1 MKQINSLG
9 FLFLFFAFC
18 SLYFCLHSVC
28 KISHPKIFQQVNP
41 SFNYMFFSKEQY
53 EPVILHSFSL

>member
-9 FLFLFFAFC
+9 FPFFAFC
-18 SLYFCLHSVC
+18 SLYFCLHLVC

-41 SFNYMFFSKEQY
+41 PFNHMFFLKEQY
-53 EPVILHSFSL
+53 EPVISHSFSL